1 MNDDDFASTV
11 HEWVR
16 SKRLTPSRVRS
27 LSWSIRHRRL
37 ASALLV
43 VVGLGA
49 VCVAQAFAV
58 GAVAAVA
65 SITVMGYGLLS
76 YWVSP

>member
-11 HEWVR
+11 HEWGR

-37 ASALLV
+37 ASLNFQTNPSV
-43 VVGLGA
+43 FWP
-49 VCVAQAFAV
+49 Q
-58 GAVAAVA
+58 
-65 SITVMGYGLLS
+65 
-76 YWVSP
+76 VSDSTGFLAPAEQ